1 MEGGLRGLAASAI
14 IPTAGASIPIAA
26 TLVAVAVPSGLK
38 VAAIIVAA
46 GSTTEPWP
54 IQARRSPASR
64 SPPPGPQGGG
74 STEPWPIQA
83 RRGPA
88 SRSPPPGRQG
98 GGSADRAPSGDWRIE
113 EPIRGGPSGGRGGGG
128 WLIAQQIARGESL
141 DLSRGGQAMARGE
154 GVSKGRRALASAQN
168 EPQDE
173 SVTIGSH

>member
-64 SPPPGPQGGG
+64 SPPPG
-74 STEPWPIQA
+74 
-83 RRGPA
+83 
-88 SRSPPPGRQG
+88 RQG

-113 EPIRGGPSGGRGGGG
+113 EPIRGGPSGDRGGGG